1 MSTLLNTKTRA
12 VPAIRQK
19 VQDYTDLLK
28 PGITI
33 LVMVTALAGFYL
45 GSSGTLDLPLLVHT
59 LIGTGLVAGG
69 GGALNHWMERGA
81 DARMKRTRNRP
92 LPSGRMQPTQVLIFG
107 IAVSFIGLLYLFLTV
122 NGITTLLAVISWV
135 SYVFIYTPMKRVSP
149 LATLFG
155 AVPGALPPMGGWTA
169 ATGQIAYEAWVLFAI
184 LFLWQLP
191 HFLAIAWLCRKDYEQ
206 GGFPM
211 LTVLQEVK
219 QFTGYQM
226 MLYSA
231 GLLVVSLIPSA
242 VGLTGDL
249 YLIGA
254 FLIGLLFLG
263 VNILMVIST
272 SNVNAKRSL
281 WASIIYLPLLLV
293 LMMADK
299 IGL

>member
-1 MSTLLNTKTRA
+1 MNTLINTKTRV
-12 VPAIRQK
+12 VPSILQK
-19 VQDYTDLLK
+19 VQDYKDLLK
-28 PGITI
+28 PGITT

-45 GSSGTLDLPLLVHT
+45 GSSGTLNLPLLIHT

-69 GGALNHWMERGA
+69 GGALNHWMERDA

-92 LPSGRMQPTQVLIFG
+92 LPSGRMQPTQVLVFG
-107 IAVSFIGLLYLFLTV
+107 IAVSFLGLLYLFVTV
-122 NGITTLLAVISWV
+122 NDITTLLAVISWV
-135 SYVFIYTPMKRVSP
+135 SYVFIYTPMKRISP

-155 AVPGALPPMGGWTA
+155 AIPGALPPMGGWTA
-169 ATGQIAYEAWVLFAI
+169 ATGHIAYEAWILFAI

-242 VGLTGDL
+242 IGLTGEL

-263 VNILMVIST
+263 VNILMVISA

-281 WASIIYLPLLLV
+281 WASLIYLPLLLV

-299 IGL
+299 IVL